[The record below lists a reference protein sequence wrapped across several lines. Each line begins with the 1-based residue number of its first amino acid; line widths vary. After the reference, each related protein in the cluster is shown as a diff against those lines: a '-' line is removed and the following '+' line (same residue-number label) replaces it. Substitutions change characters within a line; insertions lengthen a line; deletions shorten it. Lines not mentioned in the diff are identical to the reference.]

1 MTAPLTPPHQPS
13 PHDPWQTP
21 PNGGGPGGSRPGTLL
36 ESPEEKDLR
45 ADLRRAAVVG
55 AVVTVA
61 GVGLGLLWLW
71 LAPRVPLVSDNT
83 AVFLSDSEGEEAI
96 GADGTFALLALAF
109 GAVSAALVFWFHRR
123 GGVALVVGLAVG
135 GVLGSVLAWQLGTR
149 LGPTGDVVAHARE
162 VGKGVIFDAPLEL
175 HAKGALLAWSL
186 AAMAVHL
193 GLTAMFGPRDPEPEW
208 GVYHA
213 PGQAPVYGPAP
224 SSAPAD
230 GPADGP
236 VPSSGSEPSSGPAP
250 SGPSS
255 PEPPAPSSGS

>member
-13 PHDPWQTP
+13 PHEPWQTP
-21 PNGGGPGGSRPGTLL
+21 QKGGGPGGSRPRNLL
-36 ESPEEKDLR
+36 ESPEERDLR
-45 ADLRRAAVVG
+45 TDLRRAGIVCA
-55 AVVTVA
+55 AVTVA
-61 GVGLGLLWLW
+61 GVALGLLWLW
-71 LAPRVPLVSDNT
+71 LAPRVPLISDNT

-109 GAVSAALVFWFHRR
+109 GAVSAALAFLFHRR
-123 GGVALVVGLAVG
+123 GGVVLVVGLAVG

-149 LGPTGDVVAHARE
+149 LGPTDDVVAHARE

-208 GVYHA
+208 GVYHG
-213 PGQAPVYGPAP
+213 PGGAPVYGAGP
-224 SSAPAD
+224 SPSA
-230 GPADGP
+230 G
-236 VPSSGSEPSSGPAP
+236 SSP
-250 SGPSS
+250 SGPTQSGPS
-255 PEPPAPSSGS
+255 PSAGPTQSGPPAPEPPAGS